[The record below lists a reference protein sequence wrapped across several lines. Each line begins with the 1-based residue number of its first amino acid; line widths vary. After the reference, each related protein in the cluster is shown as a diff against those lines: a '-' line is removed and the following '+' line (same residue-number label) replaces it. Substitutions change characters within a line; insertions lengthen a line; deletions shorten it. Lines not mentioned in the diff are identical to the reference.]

1 VHVLSLPAHHVVVVA
16 NDLWYT
22 RAAHGLTAAA
32 PERAPLKGSWV
43 DIHEEA
49 SRRLLGVGRARPT
62 GFWANWP
69 VFGQS
74 ATSILPT
81 DRPAFEQPTARPTP
95 NRTSR
100 GLAPP
105 AFGFRLGWAH
115 DTFPHSA
122 LACILYLV
130 SYFQSSCIQLRAIVS
145 FGFGAGLALGPSLA
159 GLGCVLLP
167 HGPGSERGGGSLSN
181 WKERRGVRPKG
192 RWINI
197 WRCIC
202 KGKAKPSRLPTK
214 LERGRGTRP
223 AN

>member
-1 VHVLSLPAHHVVVVA
+1 MGQGGGFPGGDERDAQQVGARQLGGAEWREEKEQPRAVHVLSLPAHHVVVVA

-32 PERAPLKGSWV
+32 PERAPLKGNWV

-81 DRPAFEQPTARPTP
+81 DRPAFEQPTARPTH

-122 LACILYLV
+122 LACILYHI
-130 SYFQSSCIQLRAIVS
+130 SS
-145 FGFGAGLALGPSLA
+145 
-159 GLGCVLLP
+159 
-167 HGPGSERGGGSLSN
+167 
-181 WKERRGVRPKG
+181 
-192 RWINI
+192 
-197 WRCIC
+197 
-202 KGKAKPSRLPTK
+202 
-214 LERGRGTRP
+214 P
-223 AN
+223 AVFN